1 MKLIADS
8 GSSKTDW
15 VLMDENHQKQYYK
28 TQGLNPYF
36 VKPDEFI
43 ALVDE
48 GLHPSNL
55 HPAQVHFYGAGC
67 TAETK
72 RTEVEGNLRKI
83 FPYAKVE
90 VNNDLLGAARA
101 LCGTSKGI
109 ACILGTGSNA
119 CLFNGQ
125 DIIEEATSLGFILG
139 DEGGGGSYLGKTLL
153 TAFLY
158 NELPDDLLEKFVK
171 EYHLD
176 KATILDNIYRKPYPN
191 RYLADFVP
199 FLVKHKSHKYVNN
212 LVGDSFDLFI
222 ERHIKSLYNYR
233 DFDCHFV
240 GSVAF
245 VFEPLL
251 SKKVEQHGLKM
262 GQIMNK
268 PIDGLIRF
276 HNGETL

>member
-15 VLMDENHQKQYYK
+15 VLMDELHQHQKQYYK

-36 VKPDEFI
+36 VRPDDFI
-43 ALVDE
+43 ALVEE
-48 GLHPSNL
+48 GLHPS
-55 HPAQVHFYGAGC
+55 HIQPTQIHFYGAGC
-67 TAETK
+67 TAESK
-72 RTEVEGNLRKI
+72 RSEVESNLRKI
-83 FPYAKVE
+83 FPHAKVE

-101 LCGTSKGI
+101 LCGKNKGI

-119 CLFNGQ
+119 CLFNGEE
-125 DIIEEATSLGFILG
+125 IIEEATSLGFILG
-139 DEGGGGSYLGKTLL
+139 DEGGGAYLGKALL

-158 NELPDDLLEKFVK
+158 NELPEDLLEKFVV

-199 FLVKHKSHKYVNN
+199 FLVQYKSHRYVSN
-212 LVGDSFDLFI
+212 LVGDAFDLFI
-222 ERHIKSLYNYR
+222 NRHIKSLYNYR
-233 DFDCHFV
+233 DFECHFV

-245 VFEPLL
+245 VFESLL
-251 SKKVEQHGLKM
+251 TKKVEQHGLKM

-276 HNGETL
+276 HEV

>member
-15 VLMDENHQKQYYK
+15 VWIDGQQQKHYYK

-36 VKPDEFI
+36 VKPDDFVAI
-43 ALVDE
+43 VSE
-48 GLHPSNL
+48 GLQPSSL
-55 HPAQVHFYGAGC
+55 QVNEIYFYGAGC

-72 RTEVEGNLRKI
+72 RNEIEGSLRKL
-83 FPYAKVE
+83 FPHARIE

-101 LCGTSKGI
+101 LCGNGKGI

-119 CLFNGQ
+119 CLFNGEE
-125 DIIEEATSLGFILG
+125 IIEEATSLGFILG
-139 DEGGGGSYLGKTLL
+139 DEGGGSYLGKALI

-158 NELPDDLLEKFVK
+158 NELPEDLMEKFVV

-176 KATILDNIYRKPYPN
+176 KATVLENIYRKPYPN
-191 RYLADFVP
+191 RWLADFVP
-199 FLVKHKSHKYVNN
+199 FLVQYKSHRYVSS
-212 LVGDSFDLFI
+212 LVGDSFDLFM
-222 ERHIKSLYNYR
+222 ERHVKSLYNYQ
-233 DFDCHFV
+233 DFECHFV

-245 VFEPLL
+245 VFENILR
-251 SKKVEQHGLKM
+251 KKVEQHGLKV
-262 GQIMNK
+262 GEIMNK

-276 HNGETL
+276 HTMELA